1 MLVRHDLESLR
12 LLLERKRRLRS
23 PSSLSKGSS
32 PGPRWFRHARP
43 ERRKNLLRRCSRQ
56 DRQGHSR
63 HIQIFSAW
71 RPLRALRETIR
82 SEDPLAKTAKHA
94 KVGVGMSETQESDY
108 RGADLLADA
117 VMPAQG
123 EREIFVCLLSAQR
136 VAAGLPVK
144 RSISCNS
151 SVLNAHSTAATFCA
165 TWSALVAPA
174 MTLAT
179 AGCAANQ
186 ENASST
192 RP

>member
-1 MLVRHDLESLR
+1 MLAPNGEKICSGDALARIGKVIVDIF
-12 LLLERKRRLRS
+12 K
-23 PSSLSKGSS
+23 SSLLG
-32 PGPRWFRHARP
+32 ALCVLCERP
-43 ERRKNLLRRCSRQ
+43 S
-56 DRQGHSR
+56 
-63 HIQIFSAW
+63 
-71 RPLRALRETIR
+71 
-82 SEDPLAKTAKHA
+82 DPKILSTAKHA